1 MIYKGNVLNFMLFA
15 GWYGVR
21 GQEGEVNKVCF
32 FRKEQL

>member
-1 MIYKGNVLNFMLFA
+1 MIYKGNVLSFMWLT

-21 GQEGEVNKVCF
+21 GQEGGVNKVCF